1 MTSQNRLLL
10 SGVIAGIVYGA
21 SARLAFGLLHQGPF
35 ETVFDLM
42 SIAFLF
48 LVPLVL
54 GFLTVYLG
62 EREGAPWRW
71 WRRVVV
77 PWAPALVALASAL
90 ALAWEGLICIMLW
103 LPLFIILSSLGGL
116 AAGLVRRLS
125 RRSGAQPLVL
135 LWALLLPFAISPFEQ
150 LLPRSAEHRTVR
162 TAIVIH
168 APVATVW
175 RNIERVPRIEEREH
189 RFSLFHAIGF
199 PRPVEARLTGSGVGA
214 VRHATFEGGVLFIE
228 TITAWETGKRLAFSI
243 HADTA
248 SIPAATLDEHVK
260 VGGPYFDVLEG
271 TYEIEPIAPGTV
283 ILHLASVHRLATRFN
298 FYSGLWTD
306 LIMRNVQDY
315 ILEILKRRCET
326 LAPRDQRPTALA
338 ASAG

>member
-1 MTSQNRLLL
+1 MTSRNRLLL
-10 SGVIAGIVYGA
+10 SGVGAGIVYGA
-21 SARLAFGLLHQGPF
+21 CARLAFGFLHRGPF
-35 ETVFDLM
+35 ETVFDVM

-48 LVPLVL
+48 LVPLAL
-54 GFLTVYLG
+54 GFLTVWLG
-62 EREGAPWRW
+62 EREGAPWRR
-71 WRRVVV
+71 WRRAVV

-90 ALAWEGLICIMLW
+90 ALAWEGLICIVLW
-103 LPLFIILSSLGGL
+103 LPLFLILSSLGGL
-116 AAGLVRRLS
+116 TAGLIRRPS
-125 RRSGAQPLVL
+125 GRSGSQPLVL
-135 LWALLLPFAISPFEQ
+135 LCALLLPFAISPFEQ
-150 LLPRSAEHRTVR
+150 LLPRPSERRTVR
-162 TAIVIH
+162 TAIVVH

-199 PRPVEARLTGSGVGA
+199 PRPVEARLTGAGVGA
-214 VRHATFEGGVLFIE
+214 VRHATFEGGVLFVE
-228 TITAWETGKRLAFSI
+228 TLTAWETGRRLAFSI

-248 SIPAATLDEHVK
+248 SIPASTLDEHVT

-283 ILHLASVHRLATRFN
+283 ILHLTSVHRLATRFN

-306 LIMRNVQDY
+306 LVMRNVQEY
-315 ILEILKRRCET
+315 ILDIVKQRCET
-326 LAPRDQRPTALA
+326 TAPRDQRPAALA